1 MQNGI
6 KNFTKN
12 WLQFS
17 LYPSICQALHESDCK
32 REQESASAKPIIYKT
47 S

>member
-12 WLQFS
+12 WLQFPAQVFAKHS
-17 LYPSICQALHESDCK
+17 MRLIV
-32 REQESASAKPIIYKT
+32 RVGVASAKPIMYKT